1 MFAGGCAGAGPSSG
15 LSGWN
20 SWSGAV
26 TSAMPLT
33 RSRTGRAPRRGV
45 SVTVS
50 PGCTCSVAASCWSR
64 TISPGLSE
72 PRRKRNVSMCAR

>member
-26 TSAMPLT
+26 TSPTPPT
-33 RSRTGRAPRRGV
+33 RSRTGRAPFRGV
-45 SVTVS
+45 RVIVS
-50 PGCTCSVAASCWSR
+50 PGCTWSVAANCWSS
-64 TISPGLSE
+64 TIWSAFSD
-72 PRRKRNVSMCAR
+72 PRGNRNVSIDR